1 MKKLLGILVLC
12 LLLGGCDNNPLN
24 SYFGNTVSRVEKCM
38 KNTSSKLVSEEI
50 IKNRCIKQIQE
61 KLYEDVSYGEASVYG
76 KGSYTS
82 NPRLQGDIK
91 NTSDDKII
99 TSFVVLFFHT
109 KDYGVNLK
117 EDCSKE
123 NHKECEKILFKQKFN
138 DQWIEPGKT
147 ESFVMKLIEENVGK
161 ISPIKKLIIFDK
173 NLVSKSQSKDG
184 VLSNWSWNITSEL
197 GLVIK

>member
-1 MKKLLGILVLC
+1 MPFFLFFAWGLVFFFVIEEFSFYIGC
-12 LLLGGCDNNPLN
+12 FIAAFGGCCA
-24 SYFGNTVSRVEKCM
+24 FCAFCCRGNLDDVIDVCQD
-38 KNTSSKLVSEEI
+38 TSKFLMT
-50 IKNRCIKQIQE
+50 RPM
-61 KLYEDVSYGEASVYG
+61 
-76 KGSYTS
+76 T
-82 NPRLQGDIK
+82 
-91 NTSDDKII
+91 
-99 TSFVVLFFHT
+99 FVVLFFHT

-184 VLSNWSWNITSEL
+184 VLSNWSWNITSEV